1 MNERDLKKLSKSQL
15 IKMLLKQNDKKPKI
29 IVVDDTK
36 PVPKPRTYK
45 SRPPVPT
52 PRNKVN
58 QLVQFFENK
67 PTPPPR
73 TGKWENVK
81 PKPVTRIPPLPPN
94 DGFNFDDD
102 IFQTENTSIGKFK
115 IISLQSRENKK
126 FKSYTNEFKVKI
138 LKKLDDVKEIY
149 HIFQELVKTVKKRRK
164 LSKNDMLRLVI
175 QNEEL
180 PNAIS
185 TKFNKVENFKLG
197 DLENVINIMEY
208 RGIPLETSKII
219 VQSVKIPTGKGRL
232 YLTKDTISRKGCII
246 TVKNDDTTCL
256 ARSIVTA
263 VANLHPEKWTKTQLH
278 DGFNKSRKLQKEQ
291 AMKLHEEAHVEIND
305 YGNDLSD
312 IEKFAKH
319 LGIEINIIDAEQ
331 FNSIIYTANKSSE
344 DKIYLLKT
352 RNHFD
357 VIKSLTAFYDTPYYC
372 HECNKAYTKRDK
384 HKCPS
389 KCLSCFTYV
398 KERKC
403 DGKEIVCEKCNRKF
417 FGKRCFKNHLKNRSK
432 VEGKTDI
439 VCDTVKKCLDCSRI
453 IIGKYVNSHKCGYSE
468 CNNCN
473 KYVGKNHKC
482 FMKKVK
488 AKGGN
493 CMTGKKEPCKNNNSI
508 KKTDWCYPCRTYT
521 EKYMF
526 YDFEATQNTGTHTV
540 NLSIAQDFEGKE
552 YIHDSIEEFCK
563 GFLNDKFK
571 GYTFIAHNSKGYDSH
586 FILKWLIDQGIK
598 PYCIYNGAKI
608 MFMEIPKLS
617 IRFIDSLNFLQMP
630 LKSFPKTVGMNEL
643 KKGYFPHYFN
653 KKCNK
658 NYVGPIPSKKH
669 YGYNQM
675 KPDERAKFLKWYNDR
690 VSENYVFD
698 FEKEI
703 VDYCR
708 SDVDILRRSL
718 IKFREDFIQLENI
731 DPLRY
736 ITIASVC
743 MTIYRSNYM
752 PKKTIAIVPEY
763 AKTDNF
769 SKMSIMWLNIQHAL
783 NGGEKKLT
791 IDDKTYKVDGFC
803 EKTNTVYEFYGCFWH
818 GCPNCYKPNIINSK
832 NQRDM
837 GTLNDLTIEKRET
850 IKSAGYN
857 HVSTYECQLNK
868 NKEFQKFAKNFD
880 QEIVE
885 PLNPRDAFYGGRT
898 NATKLLY
905 KFKENECGRYVD
917 FCSLYPTVQYYQK
930 YPIGHPTKI
939 HNPEKYDKSWYGL
952 IKCKVVPPRKLYHPV
967 LPQRIKVDSYEK
979 LVFTLCKTCAETR
992 NQNKCK
998 HTDTQRSFIG
1008 TWTTDEVS
1016 KALEKDYKVLE
1027 TYEVWNF
1034 DKTSDDLFKG
1044 YIRRFMKIKLESSKY
1059 DFKTKEEETNFKL
1072 KIKESLDIDI
1082 EKFEFNAGLRSIS
1095 KLCLNS
1101 LWGKFGQRSNMSQT
1115 KYVTEVSEFYEILL
1129 YDKLDN
1135 TNFQFINDDMVQMTY
1150 NFKDQFVDNSK
1161 NTNIY
1166 IACFTTSHARLML
1179 YNKLDY
1185 LKEKVLYF
1193 DTDSIIYV
1201 DDGTKTVKTGD
1212 MLGDMTDELS
1222 GKGITNFVST
1232 GPKSYSFKYGD
1243 NDEKSAIKG
1252 FTLNHENSSIL
1263 NHNSMSKIVKK
1274 QIRELII
1281 INENKITRKNREIV
1295 NEYCEKVFKFGYDK
1309 RVIRLVDEN
1318 HINTLPYGY

>member
-1 MNERDLKKLSKSQL
+1 MDMEKEDLKKLSKGQL
-15 IKMLLKQNDKKPKI
+15 IRLLSKQKKSKRVSNHEDLLDNNPFKDE
-29 IVVDDTK
+29 VAQE
-36 PVPKPRTYK
+36 PAKPRTDRPLRMQNAR
-45 SRPPVPT
+45 RPP
-52 PRNKVN
+52 
-58 QLVQFFENK
+58 K
-67 PTPPPR
+67 PTR
-73 TGKWENVK
+73 K
-81 PKPVTRIPPLPPN
+81 PK
-94 DGFNFDDD
+94 DDFNFDDD
-102 IFQTENTSIGKFK
+102 IFQTENTSLRKFK
-115 IISLQSRENKK
+115 IISIQSRENKK
-126 FKSYTNEFKVKI
+126 FKSYTNDFKVKI
-138 LKKLDDVKEIY
+138 LKRLDDVKEIY

-164 LSKNDMLRLVI
+164 LSDNDMLRLVI

-185 TKFNKVENFKLG
+185 TKFEKVENFKLG
-197 DLENVINIMEY
+197 DLENVINILEY
-208 RGIPLETSKII
+208 RAILIEKCKIV
-219 VQSVKIPTGKGRL
+219 VQSVKVPTGKGRL
-232 YLTKDTISRKGCII
+232 YLTKDTVSRKGCII
-246 TVKNDDTTCL
+246 TVKNDDTICL
-256 ARSIVTA
+256 ERA
-263 VANLHPEKWTKTQLH
+263 VITSLANLHPERWSKTQLRN
-278 DGFNKSRKLQKEQ
+278 GFNSSRKLQRVQ
-291 AMKLHEEAHVEIND
+291 AMKLHEEANVEIND
-305 YGNDLSD
+305 FGNDLSD

-331 FNSIIYTANKSSE
+331 FNSITYTANKGSE
-344 DKIYLLKT
+344 DKIYLLKN

-372 HECNKAYTKRDK
+372 HECKKAYTKRDK

-389 KCLSCFTYV
+389 KCLSCFTYA

-417 FGKRCFKNHLKNRSK
+417 FGKRCFENHLKNRSK
-432 VEGKTDI
+432 ASMKGEGKQAKLTDI
-439 VCDTVKKCLDCSRI
+439 VCDTVKKCNDCSRI
-453 IIGKYVNSHKCGYSE
+453 ITGKYVNCHKCGYSE
-468 CNNCN
+468 CTNCG

-482 FMKKVK
+482 FMKKIK
-488 AKGGN
+488 AKGGY
-493 CMTGKKEPCKNNNSI
+493 CTVDSKKPCKNNDSI

-521 EKYMF
+521 EKYIF

-552 YIHDSIEEFCK
+552 YIHNSIEEFCK

-571 GYTFIAHNSKGYDSH
+571 GYTFIAHNSKGYDCH
-586 FILKWLIDQGIK
+586 FVLKWLIDQGIK

-630 LKSFPKTVGMNEL
+630 LKSFPKTFGMNEL

-653 KKCNK
+653 KECNK
-658 NYVGPIPSKKH
+658 DYVGTIPSKKH

-675 KPDERAKFLKWYNDR
+675 KPDERSKFLKWYEER
-690 VSENYVFD
+690 VSENYLFD
-698 FEKEI
+698 FKKEI
-703 VDYCR
+703 LEYCR
-708 SDVDILRRSL
+708 SDVDILTRRGIMKL
-718 IKFREDFIQLENI
+718 REDFIQLENI

-769 SKMSIMWLNIQHAL
+769 SKMSIIWLNYMSNIEHAL
-783 NGGEKKLT
+783 NGSEKKLT
-791 IDDKTYKVDGFC
+791 IGNKTYKVDGFC
-803 EKTNTVYEFYGCFWH
+803 EETITVYEFYGCPKCH
-818 GCPNCYKPNIINSK
+818 RPNIINTKSQK
-832 NQRDM
+832 DM
-837 GTLNDLTIEKRET
+837 GALNDLTVEKRDT
-850 IKSAGYN
+850 IKNAGYN
-857 HVSTYECQLNK
+857 HVSTYKCQLTK
-868 NKEFQKFAKNFD
+868 SKDFQKFAKNFT

-885 PLNPRDAFYGGRT
+885 PLNPRNAFYGGRT

-905 KFKENECGRYVD
+905 NFKENECGRYVD

-939 HNPEKYDKSWYGL
+939 FDPEKYDKSWYGA
-952 IKCKVVPPRKLYHPV
+952 IKCKVVPPRRLYHPV
-967 LPQRIKVDSYEK
+967 LLQRIKVDNYEK
-979 LVFTLCKTCAETR
+979 LIFTLCKTCAETR
-992 NQNKCK
+992 NQNKCN
-998 HTDTQRSFIG
+998 HTDAKRSFIG
-1008 TWTTDEVS
+1008 TWTTDEIS
-1016 KALEKDYKVLE
+1016 KAIDKDYKVLI
-1027 TYEVWNF
+1027 TYEVWHF
-1034 DKTSDDLFKG
+1034 DKSTDDLFEG

-1059 DFKTKEEETNFKL
+1059 DFKTKEEESNFKL
-1072 KIKESLDIDI
+1072 KINKSLDIDI

-1129 YDKLDN
+1129 NDKLDN
-1135 TNFQFINDDMVQMTY
+1135 INFQFINDDMVQMTY

-1161 NTNIY
+1161 NTNVY

-1185 LKEKVLYF
+1185 LNEKVLYF
-1193 DTDSIIYV
+1193 DTDSIIYA
-1201 DDGTKTVKTGD
+1201 DDGTKNIETGD

-1222 GKGITNFVST
+1222 GKGITNFIST
-1232 GPKSYSFKYGD
+1232 GPKSYSLKYGD
-1243 NDEKSAIKG
+1243 DNEKSAIKG

-1263 NHNSMSKIVKK
+1263 NHNSMSKIVRK
-1274 QIRELII
+1274 QIRELTIV
-1281 INENKITRKNREIV
+1281 NENKITRKNREIV
-1295 NEYCEKVFKFGYDK
+1295 NEYREKVFKFGDDK
-1309 RVIRLVDEN
+1309 RVIRQINED
-1318 HINTLPYGY
+1318 HIDTLPYGY